1 MAARYTIAESP
12 FQRMLSYVTTVI
24 LWFLGFVFS
33 VVVFWFSRMF
43 VARQLLNVT
52 DVGQRATTGK
62 LCKLSPGGNQK
73 EWWTVE
79 VSDLWQLWSQ
89 VVQFLKVNS
98 SIQKSHLC
106 LCPYVT
112 VHHLP
117 YTMTPVRI
125 FNLSS
130 PNLSSAHLSLVT
142 TTNLT
147 LCSLCKILI
156 NSRSLKLSSC
166 NNKT

>member
-117 YTMTPVRI
+117 YTMTLWGFLIYPLPI
-125 FNLSS
+125 CHLPICPSS
-130 PNLSSAHLSLVT
+130 PRL
-142 TTNLT
+142 
-147 LCSLCKILI
+147 ILHCAVYVK
-156 NSRSLKLSSC
+156 S
-166 NNKT
+166 